1 MRHGIFVASRGVFRC
16 GTWTLWLWRAG
27 SVVTACR
34 LGYSVACGILVPRPG
49 IKPVPPALQGGFLIM
64 DHQGGPRLGLNEA
77 TCFWPELST
86 VFPSQPEREFWF
98 SFLPEITAIKAC
110 MQTSAKPFCMFS
122 VFIHNHCPPTLS
134 TSCGIHASRRPALLG
149 RHMFGIC
156 PFYIRVN
163 GHICY

>member
-1 MRHGIFVASRGVFRC
+1 MRHGIFVASRGVFGC

-86 VFPSQPEREFWF
+86 VFPSQPERVLVLLLARNNSYQSLYANFCKTLLYVF
-98 SFLPEITAIKAC
+98 SFHPQSLPPNPINLLWHPCQQE
-110 MQTSAKPFCMFS
+110 
-122 VFIHNHCPPTLS
+122 
-134 TSCGIHASRRPALLG
+134 ASPAW
-149 RHMFGIC
+149 
-156 PFYIRVN
+156 
-163 GHICY
+163 